1 VLVVLTQAETASPVR
16 RVDVE
21 IRPPTDHEPLNSAYA
36 LPAVAAGSEIGFAY
50 FNYFNVKVRLRHVS
64 G

>member
-1 VLVVLTQAETASPVR
+1 MSR
-16 RVDVE
+16 SG
-21 IRPPTDHEPLNSAYA
+21 PPTDHEPLKSAYA
-36 LPAVAAGSEIGFAY
+36 LPAAAAGSEIGFAY